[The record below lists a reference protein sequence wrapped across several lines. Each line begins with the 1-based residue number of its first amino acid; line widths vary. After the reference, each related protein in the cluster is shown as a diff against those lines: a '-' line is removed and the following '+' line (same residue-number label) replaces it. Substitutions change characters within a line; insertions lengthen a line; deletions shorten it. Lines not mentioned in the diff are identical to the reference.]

1 MYGHSKTLNYF
12 LRTHCI
18 IFAKVNLNFNPL
30 EHYELCYICCV
41 AITGRIKGGT
51 SVVFLKGGMQ
61 YVQTS
66 YPSFEPPLW
75 VN

>member
-1 MYGHSKTLNYF
+1 MYIHSKNSEF
-12 LRTHCI
+12 LWRTHCV
-18 IFAKVNLNFNPL
+18 IFANWNLNFNPL
-30 EHYELCYICCV
+30 EHFELCYICCV
-41 AITGRIKGGT
+41 AIAGRIKGRI
-51 SVVFLKGGMQ
+51 SVVLFKGGMQ